1 MVSQGHKMVQSGWAM
16 FEEGCSEAG
25 PGELPQLLRSLR
37 MATTPPAT
45 PVKTMMEEV
54 EKKMPPPQSTSP
66 VPSRS
71 PSPYVSSSVP
81 TSDDPVMVK
90 VEVEGGKVVYKY
102 GCPYC
107 HMPIMRSRCGM
118 DAHICQSHTF
128 KPFLCSFCDFT
139 SYNLDSLNR
148 HEKKQD

>member
-25 PGELPQLLRSLR
+25 PGELPQLLRSLK

-54 EKKMPPPQSTSP
+54 EKKMPPPQSPASP
-66 VPSRS
+66 SQS
-71 PSPYVSSSVP
+71 PSPSVSSSVP
-81 TSDDPVMVK
+81 TSDNPVMVK
-90 VEVEGGKVVYKY
+90 VEGEGGKVVYKY

-107 HMPIMRSRCGM
+107 HMPIMRSRRGM
-118 DAHICQSHTF
+118 DAHIRQSHTF

-148 HEKKQD
+148 HERKQH